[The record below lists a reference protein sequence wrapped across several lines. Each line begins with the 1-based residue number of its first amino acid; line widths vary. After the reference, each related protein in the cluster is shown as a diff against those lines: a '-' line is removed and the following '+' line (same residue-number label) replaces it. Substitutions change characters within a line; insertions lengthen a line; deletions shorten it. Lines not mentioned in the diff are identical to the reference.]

1 MKMIFNIGEVRPYVI
16 GKVVYFGKILE
27 VNKQDRT
34 YILENTDTK
43 EQVIISENN
52 VFIGDD

>member
-27 VNKQDRT
+27 VNEQDRT

-43 EQVIISENN
+43 EQVII
-52 VFIGDD
+52 FIGDD